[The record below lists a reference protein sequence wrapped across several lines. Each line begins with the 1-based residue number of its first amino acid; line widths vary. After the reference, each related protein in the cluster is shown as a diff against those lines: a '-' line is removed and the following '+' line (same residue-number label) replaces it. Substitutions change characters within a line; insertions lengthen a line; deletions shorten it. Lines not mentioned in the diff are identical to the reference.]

1 MKIQATKQFSKDL
14 KKQGFC
20 QELVDALYFLTNG
33 EKLPVKFSDHQL
45 KGELKKYRECHIK
58 PDLLLIYCIEDDT
71 LKLIAM
77 DSHANLLNM

>member
-1 MKIQATKQFSKDL
+1 MKIQSTKQFSKDL
-14 KKQGFC
+14 KKHGFC
-20 QELVDALYFLTNG
+20 QELVDVLYFLTNG

>member
-14 KKQGFC
+14 KKYGFC
-20 QELVDALYFLTNG
+20 SELIEILYFLTKN

-45 KGELKKYRECHIK
+45 KGELKKYRECHVK
-58 PDLLLIYCIEDDT
+58 PDLLLIYCIEDEV